1 MIICS
6 KNTLGLV
13 SKFRQ
18 TLIRRLQKTT
28 QEAPLVTT
36 KSGILMELLYRSTVT
51 WTGCVAAMALEDG
64 HVLPTST

>member
-18 TLIRRLQKTT
+18 PLARRLQKTT

-36 KSGILMELLYRSTVT
+36 KSGILMELPYRSTVT
-51 WTGCVAAMALEDG
+51 WRGCVAAMALEGG